1 MEVFETADARDKN
14 TAEATLLA
22 GFSLNEYLISPA
34 SGEVLLPDGMVLT
47 LEPKVMQVLLVLAE
61 AAGNVISAEQLFT
74 RVWPKSIYSPVS
86 VRRSINQ
93 LRKVFNDT
101 NKVLISTHPKRGYA
115 LHATIALTNGQQ
127 PAAPSG
133 DVQSIGATQSSSAAP
148 QRRAG
153 RRHYIAATAMV
164 LVCALVLLVHN
175 VKQAT
180 VQWQVSELQPV
191 TATAAQ
197 ESYSV
202 FTPDSQAVVYVKQ
215 TIDAQHKQY
224 SELWLTSLDRTQ
236 NQLLYRSNNR
246 IDFFAWL
253 PASADHPASLRLLL
267 ASQQADTVRFI
278 SLTLSADYQI
288 QASNEH
294 FALPDTEVVSP
305 FFSVGTR
312 VFFLAQ
318 QQGKQQLYQANL
330 ANGQVDLLLSP
341 NHQFSPYRIA
351 ASADKDA
358 ITVLGFDQQQ
368 RSQIKLLS
376 TATAEISDVKTL
388 DANWYFIAYNKAF
401 GGYLLSDGKGLFALD
416 GQQQLTKLH
425 FENYAF
431 LHYPALSPSGRR
443 LSYTQA
449 KINGNIFSLDLTG
462 QQLSQLSHSTM
473 HDWQGS
479 FSADNRQLAY
489 VSNKHGHGQVFVLD
503 LATNT
508 ERLVYD
514 NHDQQLAL
522 SQPVWSADTMQLA
535 FARNQRLVIVDLAA
549 ATPQVQ
555 HFDQVIG
562 VPTQW
567 LDSGDSLLIRQA
579 SQPLSRWFTFAVA
592 SAKQQYITASN
603 RPQVLH
609 ENRRFE
615 IGLQQIHDADANV
628 VFATDKQYRIAQHFA
643 KDDGIYLLLRQPAPA
658 QDNTEV
664 WFFAYA
670 SQSAEKISAIR
681 IPEQDISDI
690 SQQQLLYS
698 SFTVEKDIHTLKLTK
713 H

>member
-1 MEVFETADARDKN
+1 MEVFETAGIRHKN
-14 TAEATLLA
+14 TTEAALLA
-22 GFSLNEYLISPA
+22 GFSLNEYVVSPT
-34 SGEVLLPDGMVLT
+34 SGEVLLPDGIVLT

-74 RVWPKSIYSPVS
+74 RVWPRSIYSPVS

-101 NKVLISTHPKRGYA
+101 SKVLISTHPKRGYA
-115 LHATIALTNGQQ
+115 LHATIALTKDKQ
-127 PAAPSG
+127 PPPTHEAVPQHDA
-133 DVQSIGATQSSSAAP
+133 VQHTGT
-148 QRRAG
+148 G
-153 RRHYIAATAMV
+153 RRYAIAATAII
-164 LVCALVLLVHN
+164 LVLLVIYQIYN
-175 VKQAT
+175 VRQAT

-215 TIDAQHKQY
+215 TVDAQHKQY
-224 SELWLTSLDRTQ
+224 SELWRTSLDRSQ
-236 NQLLYRSNNR
+236 NQLLYRSNSR

-253 PASADHPASLRLLL
+253 PASADPSASLRLLL
-267 ASQQADTVRFI
+267 ASQQTDRVQFV
-278 SLTLSADYQI
+278 SLTLSDDYLLQ
-288 QASNEH
+288 SRNEH
-294 FALPDTEVVSP
+294 FTLPDTEVVSP
-305 FFSVGTR
+305 FFSMGTK

-351 ASADKDA
+351 ASADIDA

-376 TATAEISDVKTL
+376 TKAGEITDVKTL

-431 LHYPALSPSGRR
+431 LHYPALSPTGRQ

-462 QQLSQLSHSTM
+462 QQVTKLSHSTM

-479 FSADNRQLAY
+479 FSADNRKLAY

-503 LATNT
+503 LASNT
-508 ERLVYD
+508 ELLVYD
-514 NHDQQLAL
+514 NQDQQLAL

-567 LDSGDSLLIRQA
+567 HDSGDSLLIRQA
-579 SQPLSRWFTFAVA
+579 SQPLSRWFTFAVT

-609 ENRRFE
+609 ENQRFE

-628 VFATDKQYRIAQHFA
+628 VFAADKPYRIAQHFA
-643 KDDGIYLLLRQPAPA
+643 KSDGIYLLLRQPAPA
-658 QDNTEV
+658 QNNTEV

-670 SQSAEKISAIR
+670 SQSAEKVSAIR

-713 H
+713 R

>member
-1 MEVFETADARDKN
+1 MEVFETADVRDKN
-14 TAEATLLA
+14 TAEAALLA
-22 GFSLNEYLISPA
+22 RFSLNEYLISPA
-34 SGEVLLPDGMVLT
+34 SGEVLLPDGTVLT
-47 LEPKVMQVLLVLAE
+47 LEPKVMQVLLVLTE
-61 AAGNVISAEQLFT
+61 TAGNVISAEQLFA

-115 LHATIALTNGQQ
+115 LHAAIALTNGKQ
-127 PAAPSG
+127 PAAPTG
-133 DVQSIGATQSSSAAP
+133 TVLSIGAAP

-153 RRHYIAATAMV
+153 RRNYIAAIAMV
-164 LVCALVLLVHN
+164 VVCALVLLHN
-175 VKQAT
+175 VQQAA
-180 VQWQVSELQPV
+180 VKWQVSELQPV

-197 ESYSV
+197 ESFSI
-202 FTPDSQAVVYVKQ
+202 FTPDSQAVIYVKQ
-215 TIDAQHKQY
+215 TADAQHMQY

-236 NQLLYRSNNR
+236 NQLLYRSNSR

-253 PASADHPASLRLLL
+253 PTSADHPASLRLLV
-267 ASQQADTVRFI
+267 ASQQADTVRFV
-278 SLTLSADYQI
+278 SLTLSDDYQL
-288 QASNEH
+288 QARSEH

-318 QQGKQQLYQANL
+318 QQGNQKLYQANL
-330 ANGQVDLLLSP
+330 ASGQLDLLLSP

-351 ASADKDA
+351 ASADEDA

-376 TATAEISDVKTL
+376 TTTAEISDVKTL

-416 GQQQLTKLH
+416 EQQQLTKLH

-431 LHYPALSPSGRR
+431 LHYPALSPTGRQ

-462 QQLSQLSHSTM
+462 QQISQLSHSTM

-489 VSNKHGHGQVFVLD
+489 VSNKHGHSQVFVLD

-514 NHDQQLAL
+514 NQDQQLAL

-567 LDSGDSLLIRQA
+567 LDGGDSLLIRQA

-592 SAKQQYITASN
+592 SAKQQHITASN
-603 RPQVLH
+603 WPQVLH
-609 ENRRFE
+609 ENQRFE
-615 IGLQQIHDADANV
+615 IGLQQIQDADTNP
-628 VFATDKQYRIAQHFA
+628 VFVTDKQYRIAQHFA
-643 KDDGIYLLLRQPAPA
+643 KNDGIYLLLRQPAPA

-681 IPEQDISDI
+681 VPDQDISDI

-698 SFTVEKDIHTLKLTK
+698 SFSVEKDIHTLKLTK
-713 H
+713 L